1 MNVTDSRLCL
11 TATSKLRYGE
21 RIGTGVGS
29 LLPCLAQL
37 SRSVSCLRVCLRN
50 SAERAGGSNVDSRAA
65 VPSTPFLLPRR
76 GVATETG
83 PARNQTTGRRRPM
96 LPSPGTLPSARLRL
110 GDRGQVRCVRALGG
124 QRRDS
129 ARSVPT
135 DSARW
140 WLSWTLGSILAHSRW
155 TAGPTAVGILVRRN
169 MRRHAALRWPY
180 RGLSAPSQTSHRRTL
195 PVPALRKRRLPSS
208 RPSHP
213 SPSQS
218 QVCSDQSSPIQQRAS
233 RRWIRLPTTGLPP

>member
-83 PARNQTTGRRRPM
+83 PARIQQ
-96 LPSPGTLPSARLRL
+96 PGVGDRCCRLRAPCHL
-110 GDRGQVRCVRALGG
+110 QGFDWAIAARFDAYAPWAVNDAIPHARCLQIPPDGG
-124 QRRDS
+124 
-129 ARSVPT
+129 
-135 DSARW
+135 
-140 WLSWTLGSILAHSRW
+140 
-155 TAGPTAVGILVRRN
+155 
-169 MRRHAALRWPY
+169 
-180 RGLSAPSQTSHRRTL
+180 
-195 PVPALRKRRLPSS
+195 
-208 RPSHP
+208 
-213 SPSQS
+213 
-218 QVCSDQSSPIQQRAS
+218 
-233 RRWIRLPTTGLPP
+233 

>member
-76 GVATETG
+76 GVATENWSCTESDNRASATDVAVSG
-83 PARNQTTGRRRPM
+83 HPAICKASTGRSRPGSMRTRLGRSTTRFRTLGAYRFRPM
-96 LPSPGTLPSARLRL
+96 VAELDL
-110 GDRGQVRCVRALGG
+110 GQHLG
-124 QRRDS
+124 
-129 ARSVPT
+129 P
-135 DSARW
+135 
-140 WLSWTLGSILAHSRW
+140 L
-155 TAGPTAVGILVRRN
+155 
-169 MRRHAALRWPY
+169 
-180 RGLSAPSQTSHRRTL
+180 
-195 PVPALRKRRLPSS
+195 
-208 RPSHP
+208 
-213 SPSQS
+213 
-218 QVCSDQSSPIQQRAS
+218 
-233 RRWIRLPTTGLPP
+233 